1 MKKLIATILIAV
13 CGMTIAMAQSDQQ
26 KGKGS
31 VKVSQ
36 SAEIDALVSGKK
48 GKPDK
53 VSKKQ
58 PQDNKAASSVNIRM
72 KMQEMAPP
80 PPRPTVPDA
89 KASQRPEVGVSKG
102 PRMVTKIVHK
112 RVKVLGPDGRPLTR
126 KVTKRVAYKGI
137 KKTAGFR
144 VQVFSGGNTRVD
156 RQKAEQ
162 AGRKVKAKYPD
173 APVYVHFYSPRW
185 ICRVGNFTDH
195 KEAASMLHRV
205 KELGFPGAVIVRT
218 PVTVR
223 NTQFLN

>member
-1 MKKLIATILIAV
+1 MKKLIATILIDV

-58 PQDNKAASSVNIRM
+58 PQDNKAASSANIRM

-80 PPRPTVPDA
+80 PPRPTVPDV
-89 KASQRPEVGVSKG
+89 KASQRPEVGAAKG

-144 VQVFSGGNTRVD
+144 VQVF
-156 RQKAEQ
+156 
-162 AGRKVKAKYPD
+162 
-173 APVYVHFYSPRW
+173 
-185 ICRVGNFTDH
+185 
-195 KEAASMLHRV
+195 
-205 KELGFPGAVIVRT
+205 
-218 PVTVR
+218 
-223 NTQFLN
+223 